1 MSLKLDDEVAASV
14 AKAPR
19 VSLADIESQV
29 EFKHTMN
36 GLDLLP
42 RSLQVSKEV
51 ATSLGCLT
59 LAVVVLK
66 NGFTVIGSSACAS
79 PENYDLALGEKFAY
93 ENALRQL
100 WSHFDFCLRQK
111 LEEAKEA
118 GSSHP
123 GFSTR
128 GTA

>member
-29 EFKHTMN
+29 EFKHTLN

-42 RSLQVSKEV
+42 RSLQVGKDV

-66 NGFTVIGSSACAS
+66 NGFVVIGSSACAS
-79 PENYDLALGEKFAY
+79 PENYDMALGEKFAY
-93 ENALRQL
+93 EHALRQL
-100 WSHFDFCLRQK
+100 WGHFGFCLRQK
-111 LEEAKEA
+111 LEEAKESGLSETKGA
-118 GSSHP
+118 
-123 GFSTR
+123 
-128 GTA
+128 A